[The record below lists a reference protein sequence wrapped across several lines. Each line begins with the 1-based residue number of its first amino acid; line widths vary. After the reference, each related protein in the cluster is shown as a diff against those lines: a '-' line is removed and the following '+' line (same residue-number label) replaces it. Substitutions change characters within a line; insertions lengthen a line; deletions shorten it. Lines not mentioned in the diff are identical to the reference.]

1 MPIHVELVTQER
13 KVFDDPE
20 CDIVVIPAVEGEMG
34 VLPGHA
40 PILTT
45 MSFGELVIRKG
56 NAEERYAIY
65 GGVVDVRPDKV
76 VILAD
81 LAESSF
87 AIDAEKARAARERAE
102 NLMRDGVPA
111 DENHQAL
118 LELRRAELQ
127 LKVANKMQ
135 GRSSS
140 VLRIVEQ
147 DDRDT
152 AVDIVDW

>member
-13 KVFDDPE
+13 KVFEDDA
-20 CDIVVIPAVEGEMG
+20 CDMVVIPGVEGEMG

-40 PILTT
+40 PVLTT
-45 MSFGELVIRKG
+45 MSFGELIIRKG

-65 GGVVDVRPDKV
+65 GGVVDIRPDKV
-76 VILAD
+76 VVLAD

-87 AIDAEKARAARERAE
+87 AIDAEKARAARERAQ
-102 NLMRDGVPA
+102 NLVREGVPE
-111 DENHQAL
+111 DQNRQAL

-127 LKVANKMQ
+127 LKLHNKMQ

-140 VLRIVEQ
+140 VLRIVDQ
-147 DDRDT
+147 DDRDN
-152 AVDIVDW
+152 